1 MENAAFFENV
11 RNAYRARAAAE
22 PARFRVI
29 DASRP
34 LADVVDAVRATI
46 AAYVRTAT

>member
-1 MENAAFFENV
+1 MRA
-11 RNAYRARAAAE
+11 AYRARAAAD

-34 LADVVDAVRATI
+34 LAGVLDQVDAVLDAFFAQRGSA
-46 AAYVRTAT
+46 